1 MPSAE
6 ELVILF
12 IAIAMGAIGQIAMKA
27 GMNRV
32 RRRSGGELGP
42 IVRALP
48 RMFSDTWVLFG
59 IAIYILSTVLWLW
72 VLSRVPLSFAYPCIS
87 VSYIIIIVAGKWVF
101 RERIDA
107 WKTAAIALI
116 LAGVIC
122 LGFSEPPADAM
133 QTSALNPATGIAAM
147 IEEGAV

>member
-1 MPSAE
+1 MPSAV

-12 IAIAMGAIGQIAMKA
+12 TAIAMGAVGQIAMKT

-32 RRRSGGELGP
+32 RKSSGGDLGP

-48 RMFSDTWVLFG
+48 RVFSDLYVLIG
-59 IAIYILSTVLWLW
+59 IGIYILSTVLWLW

-87 VSYIIIIVAGKWVF
+87 VSYIIIIIAGKWVF

-107 WKTAAIALI
+107 WKIAAIVLI
-116 LAGVIC
+116 LAGVVA
-122 LGFSEPPADAM
+122 LGFSEPVHSESSSGTPA
-133 QTSALNPATGIAAM
+133 SASLVDGGVP
-147 IEEGAV
+147 E